1 MVIVFISII
10 QDCEDAL
17 TNWVTAN
24 AAVSSKLSTRAKNLS
39 QRRKHGAGRRN
50 PEGID
55 LSGQDPSSKD
65 RESGLWVPAGAHREY
80 ADEDENDE
88 EEHEEL
94 FGNHAAAGHNGEL
107 RGREGREED
116 RPREPQISL

>member
-1 MVIVFISII
+1 M
-10 QDCEDAL
+10 
-17 TNWVTAN
+17 
-24 AAVSSKLSTRAKNLS
+24 S

-55 LSGQDPSSKD
+55 LSGQDPSLKD

-88 EEHEEL
+88 LERGEIFGDH
-94 FGNHAAAGHNGEL
+94 GNHAAVGHNGEL
-107 RGREGREED
+107 RGREREED
-116 RPREPQISL
+116 RPREAQI